1 MDKLEQYLDQVCRSV
16 GGTRSMRQHMR
27 QELREHLMDA
37 IAQRKAAGATDE
49 EALDAALRE
58 FGTPEEVR
66 SGLEATHGH
75 RLTAVLIDKAIQWQE
90 KTMRA
95 KWLWLTWVHLA
106 LVLVVA
112 FEVLFIT
119 YTVMFIVPKF
129 KKLLRDGIL
138 DPAILDEHGINWMP
152 SFLSSLAEFTGGYT
166 TPLACFTLLAWGL
179 FEWRIRSEN
188 KSLMRLSALGT
199 VAVVLMIVVWLASAS
214 LVICFCLGIPAT
226 SKVVR
231 EYALDQVATVDA
243 SVIAL
248 NQAKAKHDWV
258 AMQDHATRAST
269 ALDHLREA
277 PTAIYALRSGNE
289 PTTVEELHA
298 SIKAARVHLGEA
310 QQAIREK
317 NAAKLGVAMEKFRKA
332 YEPLSAAAKRSTK

>member
-1 MDKLEQYLDQVCRSV
+1 
-16 GGTRSMRQHMR
+16 MRQHIR

-37 IAQRKAAGATDE
+37 IAQRKAAGASDE
-49 EALDAALRE
+49 EALDGALRE
-58 FGTPEEVR
+58 FGRPEEVR
-66 SGLEATHGH
+66 SELEATHGH

-95 KWLWLTWVHLA
+95 KWLWLTWAYLG

-112 FEVLFIT
+112 LEVLFIT

-129 KKLLRDGIL
+129 KKLLRDGVL
-138 DPAILDEHGINWMP
+138 DPAIIEEQGINWMP
-152 SFLSSLAEFTGGYT
+152 SFLSNLAEFTGGYT
-166 TPLACFTLLAWGL
+166 TPLAFFTVVAWGL

-243 SVIAL
+243 TVIAL
-248 NQAKAKHDWV
+248 DQAKTKQDWA
-258 AMQDHATRAST
+258 AMEDNATRAVA
-269 ALDHLREA
+269 ALDHLMEA
-277 PTAIYALRSGNE
+277 PTAVYAMRSTNE
-289 PTTVEELHA
+289 PATVEELRA
-298 SIKAARVHLGEA
+298 AIKSAREHLGEA
-310 QQAIREK
+310 QQAIRK
-317 NAAKLGVAMEKFRKA
+317 KDAATLDAAMQKFRKA
-332 YEPLSAAAKRSTK
+332 YELVSAAAKRTTK